1 MHFKS
6 YLSTRKRCKATI
18 TKATTLKIFHHV
30 LTVKNPIIHKKKKCW
45 WRPDVRCHK
54 CGQLG
59 HVERI
64 HKSQQQQ
71 GEVKAVVEELQ
82 EEQLFVVSCF
92 ATSSSQKTWLID
104 SGCINHMT
112 YDQGLFKELE
122 KIVTSK
128 VRIGNGAYL
137 AVKGKGT
144 VAIEGHTC
152 FKLISNVLYVPE
164 INQNLLSVGQLLEK
178 GYIRCCLR
186 TIIA

>member
-1 MHFKS
+1 MQSNNNSSNNTQKFPPCPYCKKS
-6 YLSTRKRCKATI
+6 NHPQKR
-18 TKATTLKIFHHV
+18 
-30 LTVKNPIIHKKKKCW
+30 CW
-45 WRPDVRCHK
+45 WRPNIKFHK

-112 YDQGLFKELE
+112 YDQGLFKELD
-122 KIVTSK
+122 KTITSK

-144 VAIEGHTC
+144 VAIEGHTGL
-152 FKLISNVLYVPE
+152 KLISNVLYVPE